1 MVQVLDARDPQ
12 GTRSLAIERH
22 LATTAKHKNLVFV
35 LNKVDL
41 VPTWVTRRWVA
52 ALSREHPT
60 LAFTAGNITKPFGKG
75 SLIAL
80 LRQFSKLHAD
90 KKAISVGFIGYPNVG
105 KSSII
110 NALKGSKACVVAP
123 IPGQTKV
130 WQYVTLMK
138 RVFLI
143 DCPGTVHT
151 EASVRGTGSG
161 MGLAAA
167 LAGGASGSQGAH
179 EAAALNGLAG
189 TPAAASGSPA
199 ALGADAELVLKGVV
213 RAEKLDAPEVF
224 VPAILSRVRP
234 EHVRGTY
241 GLEGWT
247 DATDFLTQL
256 CIKQGRLHRGG
267 EPDLSAVAHNVI
279 NDWQRGKLPYYTP
292 PPDMPLSGHKKSS
305 AVAAAAAAA
314 AAAAGAGAGAG
325 AGSSVED
332 AGALPFLVPAQ
343 TLKGLAKHELLAEG
357 ESEGEAEEELEEE
370 LDEEEGEGEEEA
382 ELQAEKRPQ
391 KRARL
396 DSKAAGAAGAAG
408 AGAPAAPKASAQR
421 RAGAAA
427 EGKRK
432 LDARALA
439 ASLMAATRAASST
452 FGDLEM

>member
-1 MVQVLDARDPQ
+1 M
-12 GTRSLAIERH
+12 
-22 LATTAKHKNLVFV
+22 FV

-151 EASVRGTGSG
+151 EASMRGTGSG

-167 LAGGASGSQGAH
+167 LAGGAGGTHGAD
-179 EAAALNGLAG
+179 EAAAYSGLPVTSSSSSSSSSSGAG
-189 TPAAASGSPA
+189 AATATGPATGTATGAGPAAP
-199 ALGADAELVLKGVV
+199 LGADAELVLKGVV

-234 EHVRGTY
+234 EHVRATY
-241 GLEGWT
+241 GLASWA

-267 EPDLSAVAHNVI
+267 EPDLGAVAHNVI

-292 PPDMPLSGHKKSS
+292 PPELPPSLHKKSK
-305 AVAAAAAAA
+305 AALAAA
-314 AAAAGAGAGAG
+314 AAAAGGGVGAGAG
-325 AGSSVED
+325 GGAAGEAAEGLAAAVR
-332 AGALPFLVPAQ
+332 VPQQ

-357 ESEGEAEEELEEE
+357 ESEGEAEEEEEEELEEE
-370 LDEEEGEGEEEA
+370 LDEEEEEEEEA
-382 ELQAEKRPQ
+382 VEEVEVPAARPA
-391 KRARL
+391 KKARQGGGRPEAAAAAAAAP
-396 DSKAAGAAGAAG
+396 SAAAAAGGG
-408 AGAPAAPKASAQR
+408 GKKKAR
-421 RAGAAA
+421 
-427 EGKRK
+427 
-432 LDARALA
+432 DARSLA
-439 ASLMAATRAASST
+439 ASIMAATRAASST
-452 FGDLEM
+452 IGDLEY